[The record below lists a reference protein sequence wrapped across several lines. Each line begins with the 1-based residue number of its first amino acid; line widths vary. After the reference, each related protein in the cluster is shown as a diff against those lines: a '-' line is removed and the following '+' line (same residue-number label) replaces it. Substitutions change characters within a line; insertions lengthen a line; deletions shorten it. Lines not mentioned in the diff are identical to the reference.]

1 MARKQVYE
9 YARFFKEEIP
19 GCEKSFVNDLS
30 CEVGVRQ
37 TRSIVGV
44 EQLKNEDVAHARK
57 RPDGIARCP
66 WPIELHDGETPYMFW
81 LLDDYYEIPYGALV
95 PQKGEGILAAGRNI
109 CAEHQ
114 ALASCRVTA
123 QCFGYGQAAGIAAD
137 LAIRQGK
144 ELRDLK
150 GEEIRGEL
158 DREGARLDE
167 G

>member
-1 MARKQVYE
+1 MRE
-9 YARFFKEEIP
+9 YAEFFKDYIP
-19 GCEKSFVNDLS
+19 GCEESFVNDLS

-37 TRSIVGV
+37 TRSIVGM
-44 EQLKNEDVAHARK
+44 ERLTNQDVAEARK

-66 WPIELHDGETPYMFW
+66 WPIELHNGEAPYMYW
-81 LLDDYYEIPYGALV
+81 LIHDYYEIPYGALV
-95 PQKGEGILAAGRNI
+95 PETGEGILAAGRNL

-137 LAIRQGK
+137 MAVREQK
-144 ELRDLK
+144 RFRD
-150 GEEIRGEL
+150 IRGEDVRAAL
-158 DREGARLDE
+158 NAEGARLD

>member
-1 MARKQVYE
+1 M
-9 YARFFKEEIP
+9 
-19 GCEKSFVNDLS
+19 NDLS

-44 EQLKNEDVAHARK
+44 EQLKNTDVAEARK

-66 WPIELHDGETPYMFW
+66 WPIELHNGEKPYMFW
-81 LLDDYYEIPYGALV
+81 LIHDYYEIPYGALV
-95 PQKGEGILAAGRNI
+95 PAEGENIIVAGRNL

-137 LAIRQGK
+137 LAIRSSK
-144 ELRDLK
+144 KLR
-150 GEEIRGEL
+150 EIRGEDVRAEL
-158 DREGARLDE
+158 NAEGARLDE
-167 G
+167 A